1 MPPLLGPN
9 VQSRPFSFPV
19 EGKAVLGLVRLP
31 CVVELVEVDVAS
43 ALLVEEA
50 ENDLVLGVG
59 FCEQVLEDTPV
70 VDVDLALALA
80 VCDLEK
86 DAILVALDFV
96 LLADAPLASL
106 CFRP

>member
-1 MPPLLGPN
+1 VSVLLGAN
-9 VQSRPFSFPV
+9 VQRGPLAVPV
-19 EGKAVLGLVRLP
+19 EGQAVFCLVGAP
-31 CVVELVEVDVAS
+31 CVVELVKVDVAG

-50 ENDLVLGVG
+50 EDDLVLCVG
-59 FCEQVLEDTPV
+59 LGEQVLEDTPV

-80 VCDLEK
+80 VCDLEQ

-96 LLADAPLASL
+96 LLADAPLASP